1 MDQCCESYIS
11 VYVGTNN
18 ITYWLHFCRGT
29 QSFIYNIYMTFL
41 YQYGDLLKDMKSFK
55 QVFNSRSNS
64 VL

>member
-1 MDQCCESYIS
+1 
-11 VYVGTNN
+11 
-18 ITYWLHFCRGT
+18 
-29 QSFIYNIYMTFL
+29 MTFL